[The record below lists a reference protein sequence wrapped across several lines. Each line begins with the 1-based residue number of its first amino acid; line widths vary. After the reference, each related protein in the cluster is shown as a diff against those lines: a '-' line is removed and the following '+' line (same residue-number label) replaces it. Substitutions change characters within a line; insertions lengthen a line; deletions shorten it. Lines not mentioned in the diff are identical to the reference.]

1 MEVVRIKNSEEIH
14 NQMMEERKQCVFQ
27 PYGLMKCGS
36 GFRYLLNKRH
46 VPVETFLV
54 KNDIRNY
61 LLVYCRIKGERCYL
75 FGTNEAFDIVD
86 FVYGDITED
95 ELRKSISCFFNY
107 LKQKNV
113 NYFDAKY
120 IPANSKTWAVLES
133 WGGGKIENV
142 KNVSINLDSQ
152 TYESYFS
159 SLGKHAR
166 QNIRTANNR
175 IDTDQKSVS
184 FELVD
189 DYASKKNLHREC
201 MKTFIKR
208 LRKRYAESNSK
219 INMIL
224 HLFDYVSKGVMLDN
238 GIICALRI
246 DGQIAA
252 FFEGFKDEQSILI
265 PRLAIDTDYDRYS
278 PGLLLCTEAIRSCYK
293 VGGIARFNLLRGTE
307 KYKYDL
313 GGNTYFTNNIEIDL
327 RSV

>member
-1 MEVVRIKNSEEIH
+1 M
-14 NQMMEERKQCVFQ
+14 
-27 PYGLMKCGS
+27 
-36 GFRYLLNKRH
+36 
-46 VPVETFLV
+46 
-54 KNDIRNY
+54 
-61 LLVYCRIKGERCYL
+61 
-75 FGTNEAFDIVD
+75 
-86 FVYGDITED
+86 
-95 ELRKSISCFFNY
+95 
-107 LKQKNV
+107 
-113 NYFDAKY
+113 
-120 IPANSKTWAVLES
+120 
-133 WGGGKIENV
+133 
-142 KNVSINLDSQ
+142 
-152 TYESYFS
+152 
-159 SLGKHAR
+159 
-166 QNIRTANNR
+166 
-175 IDTDQKSVS
+175 S

-201 MKTFIKR
+201 MKIYIKR